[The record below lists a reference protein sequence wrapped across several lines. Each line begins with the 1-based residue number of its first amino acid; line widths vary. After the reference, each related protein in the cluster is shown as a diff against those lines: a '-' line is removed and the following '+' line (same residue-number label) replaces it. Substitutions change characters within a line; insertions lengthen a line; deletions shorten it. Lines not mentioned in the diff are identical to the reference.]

1 MGIYMTLNPR
11 VGLTDESRN
20 CISNIRP
27 ASLSYEQAAY
37 KLNYLMSEAR
47 RRGLSGVNLKDEA
60 EALPQTRSTSAD
72 NFLIDRDSSLSAAPC
87 RGQEPSLA
95 TGAGSISRSLPT
107 RSLNDALQ
115 NRPSSTGLWPF
126 NILKAAS
133 LLDTACLSKCCLSSE
148 GSRLR

>member
-72 NFLIDRDSSLSAAPC
+72 NFLIDRD
-87 RGQEPSLA
+87 
-95 TGAGSISRSLPT
+95 
-107 RSLNDALQ
+107 
-115 NRPSSTGLWPF
+115 
-126 NILKAAS
+126 
-133 LLDTACLSKCCLSSE
+133 
-148 GSRLR
+148 